1 MTVKKKRPKK
11 KISSQFSARLARL
24 GPGDK
29 VHAFVLLRTG
39 TTSSRSSKRQDRSE
53 REAAVKAARKS
64 AERALTDIDKILK
77 RHDGRRLARRPNA
90 LGSMPVETTAAG
102 IKALARSRSVQAV
115 LEDQPIRL
123 SG

>member
-1 MTVKKKRPKK
+1 MTGKKKRSKK
-11 KISSQFSARLARL
+11 KISSEFSARLARL

-39 TTSSRSSKRQDRSE
+39 TTGSRSSKRQNRSE
-53 REAAVKAARKS
+53 REAAVKAAKKS

>member
-1 MTVKKKRPKK
+1 VTGKKGRPKK
-11 KISSQFSARLARL
+11 KISSEFSARLARL

-39 TTSSRSSKRQDRSE
+39 TTSSRSSTRQNRSE

-77 RHDGRRLARRPNA
+77 QHDGRRLARRPNA

>member
-1 MTVKKKRPKK
+1 VTGKKGRSKK
-11 KISSQFSARLARL
+11 KISSEFSARLARL

>member
-1 MTVKKKRPKK
+1 MAAKKRSKR
-11 KISSQFSARLARL
+11 KISSEFSSRLARL

-39 TTSSRSSKRQDRSE
+39 GTSNRSSKRQSRDE
-53 REAAVKAARKS
+53 RKAAVEASRKS
-64 AERALTDIDKILK
+64 AERALTDIDTILQ

-102 IKALARSRSVQAV
+102 IKALASSRWVQAI
-115 LEDQPIRL
+115 LEDQPINLTR
-123 SG
+123 

>member
-1 MTVKKKRPKK
+1 MAGKKRRAK
-11 KISSQFSARLARL
+11 KISSEFSTRLARL

-39 TTSSRSSKRQDRSE
+39 ETSNRSGKRQSRAE
-53 REAAVKAARKS
+53 RNAAVKAARKS
-64 AERALTDIDKILK
+64 AEQALTDIDTILK

-102 IKALARSRSVQAV
+102 IKALASSRWVQAV
-115 LEDQPIRL
+115 LEDQPISLTR
-123 SG
+123 

>member
-1 MTVKKKRPKK
+1 MTGKKKRSKK
-11 KISSQFSARLARL
+11 KISSEFSARLARL

-39 TTSSRSSKRQDRSE
+39 TTGSRSSKRQNRSE
-53 REAAVKAARKS
+53 REAAVKAAKKS

-102 IKALARSRSVQAV
+102 IKDLARSRSVQAV